1 MAAIVELNT
10 TEIWSHEPCWYIGE
24 FNQPAPDSQS
34 VRRSQTI
41 TVIRND
47 RRVKQT
53 RDLGD
58 ARLFGEEFQLI
69 CGAPDGKGGGEA
81 MYTVGEALQMA
92 QDMNNMPPPKTEVT
106 PKDWNK
112 IFWENIEERN
122 LWKRGSSTFGPMHRK
137 QRNT

>member
-1 MAAIVELNT
+1 MHAVTDANGRPI
-10 TEIWSHEPCWYIGE
+10 YK
-24 FNQPAPDSQS
+24 PANDPVGRVLGS
-34 VRRSQTI
+34 VNGI
-41 TVIRND
+41 PVIRSD
-47 RRVKQT
+47 KRVKLT

-92 QDMNNMPPPKTEVT
+92 QDMNNMPPPKTEVR

-112 IFWENIEERN
+112 IFWDNVEEKN
-122 LWKRGSSTFGPMHRK
+122 KWKRGQSTFGPLFKKER
-137 QRNT
+137 T